1 MYKTYLIFFFF
12 FIALDGRPMFISEY
26 DTDKK
31 KKGHT
36 FKYSNEMEKNK
47 IFVKNLPATASKEV
61 VAKLFSAYGKLKDI
75 RIVTYRNGHSK
86 GIAYV
91 DFEKAADAAKA
102 ILQLDNK
109 DIEGN
114 IISVA
119 ISNPPPRKEANLAR
133 SLGSGDKDAFLGSR
147 GRGRSQ
153 LSFVPSSL
161 QKNRQESNLKKT
173 NGSNNDEKMSNSDF
187 RSMLLGGK

>member
-1 MYKTYLIFFFF
+1 
-12 FIALDGRPMFISEY
+12 
-26 DTDKK
+26 
-31 KKGHT
+31 
-36 FKYSNEMEKNK
+36 MEKNK